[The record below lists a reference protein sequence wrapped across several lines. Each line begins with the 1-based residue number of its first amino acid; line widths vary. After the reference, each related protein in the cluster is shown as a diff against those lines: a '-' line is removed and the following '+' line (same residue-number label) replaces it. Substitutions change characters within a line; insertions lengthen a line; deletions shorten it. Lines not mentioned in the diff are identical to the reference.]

1 MQYVVT
7 SELLFQL
14 HDLLTNAF
22 DDLMDDDDD
31 DLSTLNST
39 CRSPAVSEG

>member
-1 MQYVVT
+1 M

-22 DDLMDDDDD
+22 DDLMDDDD
-31 DLSTLNST
+31 LSTLNST
-39 CRSPAVSEG
+39 CHSSAVIEG

>member
-1 MQYVVT
+1 M
-7 SELLFQL
+7 SKLLFQL

-31 DLSTLNST
+31 LSTLNST
-39 CRSPAVSEG
+39 CHSSAVIEG